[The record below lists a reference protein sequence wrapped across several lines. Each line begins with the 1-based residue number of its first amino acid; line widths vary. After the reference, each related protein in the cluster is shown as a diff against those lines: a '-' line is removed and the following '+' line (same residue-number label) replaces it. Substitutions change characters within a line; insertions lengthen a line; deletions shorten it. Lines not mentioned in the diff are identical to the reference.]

1 MENLCYFCKQ
11 SGKDVTARFVIDGHF
26 ACAAH
31 EMEHRKKAREHG
43 EQTLADGP
51 TGGIP
56 SESNTAHSDTP
67 KVRTPGRLERA
78 AETAPLASNPP
89 LKKRRGRKPGSKNKP
104 KQPKVAAT
112 VKHAQQDFAAG
123 RRPGASPPTSFS
135 KDLTISELLTKLR
148 ARRAA
153 LNEAI
158 ESMELAERALAAA
171 EELT

>member
-1 MENLCYFCKQ
+1 
-11 SGKDVTARFVIDGHF
+11 
-26 ACAAH
+26 
-31 EMEHRKKAREHG
+31 
-43 EQTLADGP
+43 
-51 TGGIP
+51 
-56 SESNTAHSDTP
+56 
-67 KVRTPGRLERA
+67 LERA
-78 AETAPLASNPP
+78 AETASV
-89 LKKRRGRKPGSKNKP
+89 LKGSQEPKQRGRKPGSKNRP
-104 KQPKVAAT
+104 KQPALAAA

-171 EELT
+171 EELA